1 MEKLKSQWKH
11 GLIHCASLSKP
22 VLSEN
27 CKMSQQYLRHPVT
40 CCNMVNFE
48 ELILNEIRQ
57 ILQVLKAVK
66 FIEKENRTVVAKD

>member
-1 MEKLKSQWKH
+1 
-11 GLIHCASLSKP
+11 
-22 VLSEN
+22 
-27 CKMSQQYLRHPVT
+27 
-40 CCNMVNFE
+40 MVNFE